1 MAIYTKL
8 VEKKGRKVVVNAE
21 MKNLAGETLADAQYA
36 HLPPPSHLAL
46 LTDTCDV
53 SLLDWV

>member
-36 HLPPPSHLAL
+36 PLLPPLPLHLAL

-53 SLLDWV
+53 SILD